1 MNLRQRIQ
9 AHHAAKNEIKASK
22 AENPKVEAP
31 KPETPKKKFS
41 KLYGGGNNDMTRS
54 MRDHPTY
61 KKPELRLVK

>member
-1 MNLRQRIQ
+1 MRTVMTT
-9 AHHAAKNEIKASK
+9 ESSK
-22 AENPKVEAP
+22 K
-31 KPETPKKKFS
+31 KPKKKNALS

>member
-1 MNLRQRIQ
+1 MRTVMTT
-9 AHHAAKNEIKASK
+9 ESSK
-22 AENPKVEAP
+22 QTGK
-31 KPETPKKKFS
+31 KPKKKNALS